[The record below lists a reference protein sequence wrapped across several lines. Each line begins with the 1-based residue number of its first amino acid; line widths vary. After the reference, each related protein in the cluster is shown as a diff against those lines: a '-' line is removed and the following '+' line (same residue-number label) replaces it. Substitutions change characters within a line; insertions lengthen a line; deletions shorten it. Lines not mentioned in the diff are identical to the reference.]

1 MEEDQ
6 MKKLYEIF
14 ENYEITSDILND
26 INKVQTMIED
36 NNYDKDFVINLESK
50 YSVESMFLM
59 DLEHSQKTNNI
70 GFDDNYEDPDLQV
83 LINLRDRLYIIGVYK
98 ILKEEGREITK
109 EIIDGNFGDLVKL
122 VDKL

>member
-14 ENYEITSDILND
+14 EDYEITSDILND
-26 INKVQTMIED
+26 INKIQTMIED
-36 NNYDKDFVINLESK
+36 NNYDKDLIINIESK

>member
-14 ENYEITSDILND
+14 EKYEITSDILND
-26 INKVQTMIED
+26 IDEVQTMIED
-36 NNYDKDFVINLESK
+36 KNYNKDFVINLESK

-59 DLEHSQKTNNI
+59 DLEHLQKTNNI